1 MDTTNENIHKFQVP
15 ATSLCLLSP
24 PAERVA
30 VSEGTGNKKSA
41 LFLQGPDDIFVS
53 VLLKKMKNLVI

>member
-1 MDTTNENIHKFQVP
+1 MAH
-15 ATSLCLLSP
+15 TSISINLKLQLQKSFLFSP

>member
-41 LFLQGPDDIFVS
+41 ESTQGRDEDR
-53 VLLKKMKNLVI
+53 

>member
-1 MDTTNENIHKFQVP
+1 MAH
-15 ATSLCLLSP
+15 TSISINLKLQLQKSFLFSP
-24 PAERVA
+24 QAERVA